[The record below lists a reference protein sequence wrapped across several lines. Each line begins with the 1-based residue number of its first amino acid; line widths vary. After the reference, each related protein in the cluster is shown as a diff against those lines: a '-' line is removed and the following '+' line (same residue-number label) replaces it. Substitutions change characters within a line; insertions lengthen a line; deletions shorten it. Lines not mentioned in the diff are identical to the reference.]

1 MSVSDGDIYELEDL
15 ANQPGTYFN
24 PQTEVVVI
32 VDDSGAID
40 QEVFE
45 TETYEGVEWV
55 RVSDEIPVDE
65 TALAETLESFQTK
78 FHPGSGAPA
87 AASIDLDDPDPDAGA
102 DDETLEPDPDPE
114 D

>member
-1 MSVSDGDIYELEDL
+1 MTVHDGDIYELEEL

-32 VDDSGAID
+32 VDDSASIA

-45 TETYEGVEWV
+45 TDPYEGVEWV
-55 RVSDEIPVDE
+55 RISEEIPVDE
-65 TALAETLESFQTK
+65 TALAETLENFQTK
-78 FHPGSGAPA
+78 FHPGG
-87 AASIDLDDPDPDAGA
+87 AGA
-102 DDETLEPDPDPE
+102 TATALDPNDDDADTGEEDTLEPDPDPE